1 METERTIKTKI
12 VLEGEKEYSAALKT
26 IKSDASLT
34 SSEMQK
40 LKSQYEGQLNSVDY
54 LQRKTELLG
63 TAYETAKAKVK
74 LMADRLEET
83 KKIQSEYGEKVD
95 ATKQAIE
102 ALSTQMSN
110 LDSSTESGA
119 VAYAEMQQQLDEL
132 NQELKTNENTYAAA
146 EDAIKTYQTQLNG
159 ASVSQRKLGQEL
171 DASKKYLKEAEE
183 SSDGC
188 ATSIDGFGK
197 KAKSAAGD
205 AKTMGMAVSE
215 AGDAMEETSATTVAV
230 GNLMADALE
239 AAASKALELAKGLKE
254 SGVEY
259 QQSLNKMSAA
269 TGATGDELERLDGV
283 ARSVFQ
289 QGLGDSLEDVYSGLT
304 EVKTATGLVGEE
316 LEAATKSGFALR
328 DTFGFELQ
336 ESARTAD
343 SLMKNFGVTA
353 EEAYNIIANGAQN
366 GANKNG
372 DLLDVLN
379 EYSAQY
385 SALGLS
391 ADQFIQS
398 LISGADQGVFAID
411 KVGDAVKEFNIRAKD
426 GSTTSQEA
434 FELLSMSADTMTAK
448 FAAGGQSAQDAMFE
462 VVSALQ
468 AMEDPVK
475 KNAAAVGLFGTM
487 YEDLE
492 SNLLPILASME
503 DASENAYDAM
513 GQINEIRY
521 NDLQTQWEIIKRR
534 IITGALPQLNTALQ
548 KVGDTLDDP
557 KMVEATEEIGE
568 GLGDLAE
575 TAGDLAETA
584 LPVLAKGL
592 GLVVDVASLLI
603 DHLPELAAGLAAYKG
618 AAVAAEVAQN
628 GLNLTMSASP
638 IGLIAGLVVGLGTAF
653 AGAVKE
659 ANSLDET
666 TRELND
672 ALQATTEKAA
682 SERSELD
689 KNKGAALNLIS
700 QIETLSAVENK
711 SAAQKEKLQSL
722 VASLNSIVPELGLSY
737 DKVADSISMSTDAM
751 REFVLQSA
759 KTQALESYQDELADL
774 YIEQAKALDDLNDK
788 KSAAF
793 LASQR
798 YANTQKD
805 LNKQLEDGLIDQQMY
820 DSALAKAKTE
830 MELASGAAE
839 DAQAAY
845 DKITDA
851 VGEAEQG
858 VLDYSDALGG
868 TTDATDAVTEAT
880 EAEQEAVEAA
890 AEANEEYQ
898 QSIQEMAEALEEAG
912 VQSDGLAQK
921 LVDQG
926 VSVSEAESAI
936 DRYKDTTL
944 NAFDEIT
951 ANQEVSVEKM
961 IATLE
966 HNAAM
971 TQQWSD
977 GIAQLYANAGN
988 DAQREFLSYLEGLGP
1003 EYMVILDQLT
1013 ADTSGELMN
1022 DLVAAW
1028 SAGGDA
1034 AKEAALVSLGMLPE
1048 EAAAA
1053 VAQAADASSTA
1064 FSANTAAYT
1073 AAGQSAQAAFTDG
1086 LAEIV
1091 PGSSSVLQTLQ
1102 GEIEARLSDL
1112 KSTMGKYGQD
1122 SGNELVTKMQSG
1134 VSRGANGIKS
1144 AASSAATGA
1153 YTAIAGKNWSGLGY
1167 NLSAGVASGVSSG
1180 SYLITAAANRA
1191 VDNALASAR
1200 RRAGVRSPSTV
1211 WADELGRWLPAGAG
1225 KGVEKGTPAFVQQV
1239 TTSMDKAMDAAK
1251 DALKSAEGVSIYD
1264 FMPDLSAVAPRS
1276 TIYNNTTTV
1285 RSVSQGTVGYGNDQ
1299 VYGLLSD
1306 ILAELKSTGGI
1317 TTAQVARA
1325 LAPAIDDRLGTELR
1339 RKERSV

>member
-1 METERTIKTKI
+1 MATERTIKTKI

-74 LMADRLEET
+74 LMADRLEEI

-102 ALSTQMSN
+102 ALSTEMSN
-110 LDSSTESGA
+110 LDTSTESGA
-119 VAYAEMQQQLDEL
+119 AAYAEMQQQLDEL

-205 AKTMGMAVSE
+205 AKTMGTAVSK
-215 AGDAMEETSATTVAV
+215 AGEAMEEASATTVAV

-239 AAASKALELAKGLKE
+239 AAASKALELAASLKD
-254 SGVEY
+254 SGIEY

-269 TGATGDELERLDGV
+269 TGATGDELERLDSV
-283 ARSVFQ
+283 ARNVFQ
-289 QGLGDSLEDVYSGLT
+289 RGLGDSLEDVYSGLT
-304 EVKTATGLVGEE
+304 EVKTATGLVGDE
-316 LEAATKSGFALR
+316 LDAATESGFALR

-336 ESARTAD
+336 ESARTVD
-343 SLMKNFGVTA
+343 SLIKNFGVTA
-353 EEAYNIIANGAQN
+353 AEAYNIIAVGAQN

-398 LISGADQGVFAID
+398 LISGADQGVFSID

-434 FELLSMSADTMTAK
+434 FELLGMSADNMTAK
-448 FAAGGQSAQDAMFE
+448 FAAGGKTAQEAMFE

-468 AMEDPVK
+468 TMEDPVK

-492 SNLLPILASME
+492 ANLLPILASME

-521 NDLQTQWEIIKRR
+521 NDLQTQWEAIKRK

-592 GLVVDVASLLI
+592 GLVVDAAGLLI
-603 DHLPELAAGLAAYKG
+603 DHLPELATGLAAYKG
-618 AAVAAEVAQN
+618 AAVAAEIAQN
-628 GLNLTMSASP
+628 WLNLTMSASP

-653 AGAVKE
+653 AGAVVE
-659 ANSLDET
+659 ANGLDET
-666 TRELND
+666 TRGLND
-672 ALQATTEKAA
+672 ALQNTTEKAA

-689 KNKGAALNLIS
+689 KNKDTALNLIS

-737 DKVADSISMSTDAM
+737 DKLTDSISMSADEM

-759 KTQALESYQDELADL
+759 KMQALESYQDELSDL
-774 YIEQAKALDDLNDK
+774 YVEQAKALDALNDK
-788 KSAAF
+788 KSEAF

-798 YANTQKD
+798 YTNTQKD
-805 LNKQLEDGLIDQQMY
+805 LNKQLADGTIDQQMY

-830 MELASGAAE
+830 MDLATGAAE
-839 DAQAAY
+839 DAQDAY
-845 DKITDA
+845 DNITDA

-868 TTDATDAVTEAT
+868 TTEATDEVTEAT
-880 EAEQEAVEAA
+880 EEELAAVEAA
-890 AEANEEYQ
+890 EKANEEYQ

-912 VQSDGLAQK
+912 VQSEGLAQK

-926 VSVSEAESAI
+926 ISVSEAESAI

-944 NAFDEIT
+944 DAFSEIEEK
-951 ANQEVSVEKM
+951 QDVSVESM
-961 IATLE
+961 ISTLE
-966 HNAAM
+966 HNTAM
-971 TQQWSD
+971 TQQWAD
-977 GIAQLYANAGN
+977 GIGQLYAQAGN
-988 DAQREFLSYLEGLGP
+988 DAEREFLSYLEGLGP
-1003 EYMVILDQLT
+1003 EYMTILNQLT
-1013 ADTSGELMN
+1013 ADTSGELLGS
-1022 DLVAAW
+1022 LVSAW

-1064 FSANTAAYT
+1064 FSENTAAYT

-1091 PGSSSVLQTLQ
+1091 PGSSSVLQDLQ
-1102 GEIEARLSDL
+1102 SEIENRLSAID
-1112 KSTMGKYGQD
+1112 KTMAKYGQTAGT
-1122 SGNELVTKMQSG
+1122 SLTSKMQAGINSG
-1134 VSRGANGIKS
+1134 SGGIRS
-1144 AASSAATGA
+1144 AANSAATGA
-1153 YTAIAGKNWSGLGY
+1153 YSAIQGRSWSSLGY
-1167 NLSAGVASGVSSG
+1167 NLSAGVASGISSG

-1200 RRAGVRSPSTV
+1200 RRAGVRSPSTK
-1211 WADELGRWLPAGAG
+1211 WRDELGKWLPAGAG
-1225 KGVEKGTPAFVQQV
+1225 EGVEEGTPAFVRQV

-1251 DALKSAEGVSIYD
+1251 ESLRSASGVNIYD
-1264 FMPDLSAVAPRS
+1264 FIPTLDSVAPR
-1276 TIYNNTTTV
+1276 TTV
-1285 RSVSQGTVGYGNDQ
+1285 YNSTTSVRNVSQNATDGDDR
-1299 VYGLLSD
+1299 VYSVLSD
-1306 ILAELKSTGGI
+1306 ILVELKSTGGI

-1339 RKERSV
+1339 RKERST

>member
-1 METERTIKTKI
+1 MATERTIKTKI

-102 ALSTQMSN
+102 ALSTEMSN
-110 LDSSTESGA
+110 LDTSTESGA
-119 VAYAEMQQQLDEL
+119 AAYAEMQQQLDEL

-205 AKTMGMAVSE
+205 AKTMGTAVSE
-215 AGDAMEETSATTVAV
+215 AGEAMEEASATTVAV

-239 AAASKALELAKGLKE
+239 AAASKALELAEGLKN

-269 TGATGDELERLDGV
+269 TGATGDELERLDSV
-283 ARSVFQ
+283 ARNVFQ
-289 QGLGDSLEDVYSGLT
+289 RGLGDSLEDVYSGLT
-304 EVKTATGLVGEE
+304 DVKNATGLVGDE
-316 LEAATKSGFALR
+316 LEAATESGFALR

-336 ESARTAD
+336 ESARTVD

-353 EEAYNIIANGAQN
+353 AEAYNIIAVGAQN

-372 DLLDVLN
+372 DLLDILN

-398 LISGADQGVFAID
+398 LISGADQGVFSID

-434 FELLSMSADTMTAK
+434 FELLGMSADNMTAK
-448 FAAGGQSAQDAMFE
+448 FAAGGKSAQEAMFE

-468 AMEDPVK
+468 TMEDPVK

-492 SNLLPILASME
+492 ANLLPILASME
-503 DASENAYDAM
+503 AASENAYDAM

-521 NDLQTQWEIIKRR
+521 NDLQTQWDIIKRR

-557 KMVEATEEIGE
+557 KMLEATEEIGE
-568 GLGDLAE
+568 GLGDLAA

-592 GLVVDVASLLI
+592 GLVVDVADLLI
-603 DHLPELAAGLAAYKG
+603 DHLPELATGLVAYKG
-618 AAVAAEVAQN
+618 AAVAAEIAQN

-638 IGLIAGLVVGLGTAF
+638 IGLVAGLVVGLGTAF
-653 AGAVKE
+653 AGAVRE

-672 ALQATTEKAA
+672 ALQSTTEKAA

-689 KNKGAALNLIS
+689 KNKDTALNLIS
-700 QIETLSAVENK
+700 QIDALSKVEDK
-711 SAAQKEKLQSL
+711 SAAQKEKLQTL

-737 DKVADSISMSTDAM
+737 DELTDSISMSTDEM

-774 YIEQAKALDDLNDK
+774 YVDQAKALSDLTDK
-788 KSAAF
+788 KNAAVQ
-793 LASQR
+793 ATRR
-798 YANTQKD
+798 YQNTQVD

-830 MELASGAAE
+830 MELAAGAAE
-839 DAQAAY
+839 DAQTAY
-845 DKITDA
+845 DNITDA
-851 VGEAEQG
+851 VGDAEQG

-868 TTDATDAVTEAT
+868 TTDATDEVTEAT

-898 QSIQEMAEALEEAG
+898 QSIQEMADALEEAG
-912 VQSDGLAQK
+912 IQSDGLAQK

-936 DRYKDTTL
+936 ARYKDTTL
-944 NAFDEIT
+944 DAFSEIEEK
-951 ANQEVSVEKM
+951 QDISVEQM
-961 IATLE
+961 ISTLE
-966 HNAAM
+966 HNTAM
-971 TQQWSD
+971 TQQWAD
-977 GIAQLYANAGN
+977 GIGQLYANAGS
-988 DAQREFLSYLEGLGP
+988 DAEREFLSYLEGLGP
-1003 EYMVILDQLT
+1003 EYMVILEQLT
-1013 ADTSGELMN
+1013 SDTSGQLLGN
-1022 DLVAAW
+1022 LAAAW
-1028 SAGGDA
+1028 SAGGSA

-1048 EAAAA
+1048 AAKQVVAA
-1053 VAQAADASSTA
+1053 TEGVSSEE
-1064 FSANTAAYT
+1064 FGKNTAAYEEAGDEAQEAFVDSLSDIVSGTDDILADLDKAISKRLTTIKKNMGTDGKKAGTELTSKMQAGITHGSSGVAT
-1073 AAGQSAQAAFTDG
+1073 AAG
-1086 LAEIV
+1086 
-1091 PGSSSVLQTLQ
+1091 
-1102 GEIEARLSDL
+1102 
-1112 KSTMGKYGQD
+1112 
-1122 SGNELVTKMQSG
+1122 
-1134 VSRGANGIKS
+1134 S
-1144 AASSAATGA
+1144 AASSA
-1153 YTAIAGKNWSGLGY
+1153 YNAINGKSWSSLGY
-1167 NLSAGVASGVSSG
+1167 NLSAGVASGISRG
-1180 SYLITAAANRA
+1180 SYLITNAANRA

-1200 RRAGVRSPSTV
+1200 RRAGVNSPATK
-1211 WADELGRWLPAGAG
+1211 WRDDLGQWLPAGAG
-1225 KGVEKGTPAFVQQV
+1225 EGVEAGTPAFVRQV
-1239 TTSMDKAMDAAK
+1239 TLSMDKAMDAAK

-1264 FMPDLSAVAPRS
+1264 FVPDLDAVSPRS
-1276 TIYNNTTTV
+1276 TIYNSSTSIRNISQATSDGDE
-1285 RSVSQGTVGYGNDQ
+1285 RIYSV
-1299 VYGLLSD
+1299 LAD
-1306 ILAELKSTGGI
+1306 ILSELKSTGGI

-1325 LAPAIDDRLGTELR
+1325 LAPAIDDRLGTQLR
-1339 RKERSV
+1339 RRERTG

>member
-1 METERTIKTKI
+1 MATERTLKTKI
-12 VLEGEKEYSAALKT
+12 VLDGEKEYSAALKT
-26 IKSDASLT
+26 IKSDASLV
-34 SSEMQK
+34 SSEMK
-40 LKSQYEGQLNSVDY
+40 RLKSEYEGQLNSVGY
-54 LQRKTELLG
+54 LQRKTELLNDS
-63 TAYETAKAKVK
+63 YETAKAKVK

-102 ALSTQMSN
+102 ALSAEMSN
-110 LDSSTESGA
+110 LDTSTEDGA
-119 VAYAEMQQQLDEL
+119 AAYAEMQQQLDEL
-132 NQELKTNENTYAAA
+132 NKELKTNENTYTAAG
-146 EDAIKTYQTQLNG
+146 DAIKTYQTQLNG
-159 ASVSQRKLGQEL
+159 ARVSQKTLGQEL
-171 DASKKYLKEAEE
+171 SSTREYLKEAEA

-197 KAKSAAGD
+197 KAKSAAED
-205 AKTMGMAVSE
+205 AKSMGTAVSD
-215 AGDAMEETSATTVAV
+215 AGEAMEDTSATTIAV

-239 AAASKALELAKGLKE
+239 AAASKALELAEGLKD

-269 TGATGDELERLDGV
+269 TGATGDELERLDSV

-289 QGLGDSLEDVYSGLT
+289 QGFGDSLEDVYSGLT
-304 EVKTATGLVGEE
+304 EVKTATGLVGDE
-316 LEAATKSGFALR
+316 LAAATESGFALR

-336 ESARTAD
+336 ESARTVD

-353 EEAYNIIANGAQN
+353 AEAYNIIAVGAQN

-372 DLLDVLN
+372 DLLDILN

-398 LISGADQGVFAID
+398 LVSGADQGVFSID

-434 FELLSMSADTMTAK
+434 FELLGMSADTMTAK
-448 FAAGGQSAQDAMFE
+448 FAAGGKSAQEAMFE
-462 VVSALQ
+462 VVKALQ
-468 AMEDPVK
+468 TMEDPVK

-492 SNLLPILASME
+492 ANLLPILASME

-521 NDLQTQWEIIKRR
+521 NDLQTQWETIKRS

-592 GLVVDVASLLI
+592 GLVVDVAGLLI
-603 DHLPELAAGLAAYKG
+603 DHLPELATGLIAYKG
-618 AAVAAEVAQN
+618 AAVAAEIAQN

-653 AGAVKE
+653 ADAVVE
-659 ANSLDET
+659 ANSLDDT
-666 TRELND
+666 TRGLND
-672 ALQATTEKAA
+672 ALKNTTEKAA

-689 KNKGAALNLIS
+689 KNKDTALNLIS
-700 QIETLSAVENK
+700 QIDALSKVEDK
-711 SAAQKEKLQSL
+711 SAAQKEKLQAL

-737 DKVADSISMSTDAM
+737 DALTDSISMSTDEM

-759 KTQALESYQDELADL
+759 KTQALESYQDELAEL
-774 YIEQAKALDDLNDK
+774 YVDQAKALGDLTDKKNTAIQATRRYQNAQVDLN
-788 KSAAF
+788 
-793 LASQR
+793 R
-798 YANTQKD
+798 
-805 LNKQLEDGLIDQQMY
+805 QLEDGLIDQQMY
-820 DSALAKAKTE
+820 DSALAVAKTE

-839 DAQAAY
+839 DAQMAY
-845 DKITDA
+845 DAITEA
-851 VGEAEQG
+851 VGDAEQG

-868 TTDATDAVTEAT
+868 TTEATDEVTEAT

-890 AEANEEYQ
+890 SEANEEYQ
-898 QSIQEMAEALEEAG
+898 QSIQEMADALEEAG
-912 VQSDGLAQK
+912 IQSDGLAQK

-926 VSVSEAESAI
+926 ISVSEAESAI

-944 NAFDEIT
+944 DAFTEIEEK
-951 ANQEVSVEKM
+951 QEISVESM
-961 IATLE
+961 ITTLE

-971 TQQWSD
+971 TQQWAD
-977 GIAQLYANAGN
+977 GIGQLYAQAGN
-988 DAQREFLSYLEGLGP
+988 AAEREFLSYLEGLGP
-1003 EYMVILDQLT
+1003 EYMVILEQLT
-1013 ADTSGELMN
+1013 SDTSGKLLGELTT
-1022 DLVAAW
+1022 AW
-1028 SAGGDA
+1028 SAGGNA

-1048 EAAAA
+1048 EAKQV
-1053 VAQAADASSTA
+1053 VAETEGV
-1064 FSANTAAYT
+1064 SAEEFGKNTAAYE
-1073 AAGQSAQAAFTDG
+1073 AAGDAAQEAFVGSLSGIVTGTDDV
-1086 LAEIV
+1086 LADLDTAITQRLITIKKNM
-1091 PGSSSVLQTLQ
+1091 GS
-1102 GEIEARLSDL
+1102 D
-1112 KSTMGKYGQD
+1112 GKKAG
-1122 SGNELVTKMQSG
+1122 SELTSKMATGISRGTSG
-1134 VSRGANGIKS
+1134 VALAAGS
-1144 AASSAATGA
+1144 AANAA
-1153 YTAIAGKNWSGLGY
+1153 YNAISGKSWDGLGY
-1167 NLSAGVASGVSSG
+1167 NLSAGVASGISSG

-1200 RRAGVRSPSTV
+1200 RRAGVNSPATK
-1211 WADELGRWLPAGAG
+1211 WRDELGKWLPAGAG
-1225 KGVEKGTPAFVQQV
+1225 EGVEEGTPAFVRQV

-1251 DALKSAEGVSIYD
+1251 DSLRSASGVTIYD
-1264 FMPDLSAVAPRS
+1264 FIPTLESVSPR
-1276 TIYNNTTTV
+1276 TTV
-1285 RSVSQGTVGYGNDQ
+1285 YNSTTSVRNISQSTADGDDR
-1299 VYGLLSD
+1299 VYGILSD
-1306 ILAELKSTGGI
+1306 ILSELKGTGGI

-1339 RKERSV
+1339 RKERST